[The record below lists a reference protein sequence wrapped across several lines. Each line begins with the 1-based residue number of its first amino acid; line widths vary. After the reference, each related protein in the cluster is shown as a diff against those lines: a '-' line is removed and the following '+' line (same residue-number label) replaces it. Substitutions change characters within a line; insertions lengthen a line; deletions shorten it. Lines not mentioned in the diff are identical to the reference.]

1 MSDAL
6 KKSLTDARVLLER
19 VLVGAAASVVVS
31 LGIAIVDQFAAAIML
46 AGLLGFCLLLAL
58 NVANK
63 VGDIAEASAIQ
74 LRPRERVEV
83 LRARLRYGGR
93 CDIEPLNSVEM
104 EELRTLEAGLDAL
117 GVMHRGANRRTGAK
131 S

>member
-31 LGIAIVDQFAAAIML
+31 LGVAIVDHLAAAIML

-58 NVANK
+58 SIANK
-63 VGDIAEASAIQ
+63 VGDLAEVS
-74 LRPRERVEV
+74 
-83 LRARLRYGGR
+83 
-93 CDIEPLNSVEM
+93 
-104 EELRTLEAGLDAL
+104 AL